1 MLRRT
6 SLVVVDLCSNVGG
19 VLYVHRTHFYFLRKR
34 YKSSPDAFPLYTT
47 ASTRINLMS
56 RRTGK
61 HTADGN
67 YAASRLGQP
76 LTARWANKRLR
87 QVMLLVRALRTE
99 WPNQSLLFAD
109 DVEIIRATIDTALA
123 MA

>member
-1 MLRRT
+1 MLVSPIAPLNIRQARGCT
-6 SLVVVDLCSNVGG
+6 PPFNVKGEHFSVVVDEYSNVGG

-34 YKSSPDAFPLYTT
+34 YKVPTLYDGVN
-47 ASTRINLMS
+47 ANLMS

-61 HTADGN
+61 RTADGN

-76 LTARWANKRLR
+76 LTARWANERLR

-99 WPNQSLLFAD
+99 WPNQ
-109 DVEIIRATIDTALA
+109 
-123 MA
+123 